1 MPFDA
6 LLHDQATRRLLAYRA
21 ALAEQGLCPGLPF
34 RTLAVLTTDLPGEV
48 IELAVT
54 LEDGTHRVQRARPA
68 TPMAPAASQVHGLT
82 LEMLQNEQPLRTRR
96 RSLEHL
102 LSQPDADGQA
112 VPLVIWAGDFTRDAL
127 SNSFET
133 PFTLPLVSLQPLIQ
147 ACNVAINPSAR
158 SRPSLD
164 GMNWT
169 VPLRAPDRTLALSVA
184 QSTRELVDLLLTSE
198 AIRTAPRRTV
208 P

>member
-1 MPFDA
+1 MTFDA
-6 LLHDQATRRLLAYRA
+6 LLHEQATRRLLAYRD
-21 ALAEQGLCPGLPF
+21 ALAEQGLHPGLPF

-54 LEDGTHRVQRARPA
+54 LEDGTHRVQRARPV
-68 TPMAPAASQVHGLT
+68 TPIAPTASRVHGLT
-82 LEMLQNEQPLRTRR
+82 VELLQDERPLRTRR

-102 LSQPDADGQA
+102 LNQPDASGRA
-112 VPLVIWAGDFTRDAL
+112 VPLVIWAGEFAQEAL

-133 PFTLPLVSLQPLIQ
+133 PFTVPILSLQPLIQ
-147 ACNVAINPSAR
+147 TCNLAINPSVR
-158 SRPSLD
+158 YRPSLD

-169 VPLRAPDRTLALSVA
+169 VPLREPNRTSALSVA
-184 QSTRELVDLLLTSE
+184 QVTRALVDLLLTGE
-198 AIRTAPRRTV
+198 AIRTAPPRTV